1 MQAHWVRDR
10 MEEKYPGMIVEI
22 SVIKTRGDRIQD
34 VSLSMIG
41 GNGVFVREIEEAL
54 LNKSIDIAVHSM
66 KDVPVELPEELT
78 IGVITEREDPRDA
91 LISRGNK
98 KIDDLPEN
106 ARIGTGSLRRGFQL
120 RNLMPDVEIVSI
132 RGNLNTRIRKLKT
145 DDLDGIIVAAAGMKR
160 MAWEERVSQYIPVE
174 VMMPSAGQGALGI
187 EYRKDDSE
195 IKDIV
200 SFLNDSSFSMEIM
213 AERAFLKGLGG
224 GCQLPI
230 AAYGEKRGDEL
241 TLRGLVGSPD
251 GKTVIAD
258 QVRGSDRDFEELG
271 KMLAGKILSRG
282 GRKILEKVGKP

>member
-1 MQAHWVRDR
+1 
-10 MEEKYPGMIVEI
+10 MIVEI

-41 GNGVFVREIEEAL
+41 GNGVFVKEIEEAL

-78 IGVITEREDPRDA
+78 IGAITEREDPRDA

-120 RNLMPDVEIVSI
+120 RNLMPGIEIVSI

-145 DDLDGIIVAAAGMKR
+145 DVLDGIIVAAAGMKR
-160 MAWEERVSQYIPVE
+160 MGWEERVSQYIPVE

-230 AAYGEKRGDEL
+230 AAYGKKRGDEL
-241 TLRGLVGSPD
+241 TLKGLVGSPD

-258 QVRGSDRDFEELG
+258 QVRGSYGDFEELG
-271 KMLAGKILSRG
+271 RMLAGKILSRG
-282 GRKILEKVGKP
+282 GREILKKVGKP

>member
-1 MQAHWVRDR
+1 MQAHWARDR
-10 MEEKYPGMIVEI
+10 LEEKYAGIIVGI
-22 SVIKTRGDRIQD
+22 SVIRTRGDRMQN
-34 VSLSMIG
+34 VSISRIG
-41 GNGVFVREIEEAL
+41 GKGVFVKEIEEAL
-54 LNKSIDIAVHSM
+54 LDGSIDIAVHSM

-106 ARIGTGSLRRGFQL
+106 ARIGTGSLRRGSQL
-120 RNLMPDVEIVSI
+120 CNLMPDIEIVSI

-160 MAWEERVSQYIPVE
+160 MAWEEHVSQYIPVE

-187 EYRKDDSE
+187 EYRKDSKE
-195 IKDIV
+195 IRDIV
-200 SFLNDSSFSMEIM
+200 SFLNDRSSSIEIM
-213 AERAFLKGLGG
+213 AERVFLKGLGG

-230 AAYGEKRGDEL
+230 AAYGKKSGDEL
-241 TLRGLVGSPD
+241 VVKGLVGSPD

-258 QVRGSDRDFEELG
+258 QVRGSDGDFEELG
-271 KMLAGKILSRG
+271 KMLAGKYCREAVA
-282 GRKILEKVGKP
+282 RY

>member
-1 MQAHWVRDR
+1 

-22 SVIKTRGDRIQD
+22 SVIKTRGDMIQD
-34 VSLSMIG
+34 VSPSMIG
-41 GNGVFVREIEEAL
+41 GNGVFVKEIEEAL

-78 IGVITEREDPRDA
+78 IGAITEREDPRDA

-120 RNLMPDVEIVSI
+120 RNLMPDIEIVSI
-132 RGNLNTRIRKLKT
+132 RGNLNTRIRRLKT

-160 MAWEERVSQYIPVE
+160 MGWEKRVSQYIPVE

-195 IKDIV
+195 MKDIV
-200 SFLNDSSFSMEIM
+200 SFLNDSPFSMEIM

-224 GCQLPI
+224 GCRLPV
-230 AAYGEKRGDEL
+230 AAYGKKRGDEL
-241 TLRGLVGSPD
+241 TLKGLVGSPD

-258 QVRGSDRDFEELG
+258 QVRGGYGDFEELG
-271 KMLAGKILSRG
+271 RMLAGKILSRG
-282 GRKILEKVGKP
+282 GREILKKVGTP